1 MRLQGR
7 QADLRFWGTGLAG
20 ICALLLAVQALLCLW
35 QARTL
40 QLNLDHLY
48 VSAAAEHGLADA
60 LAQDSGARSLRPL
73 LDALLQRGDLGLRF
87 LAVRDAEGVVLTR
100 AGVFE
105 SWQLSW
111 LPQALA
117 RQVRDRLYQFVG
129 SGGSRRIVSSEN
141 RLLGSVEYSIAP
153 GAVQG
158 VRVEA
163 VAALRMAGWM
173 SAGVMVVLGAMALMG
188 WRRLR
193 KRQPQWAGRANP
205 QRREEEEGRGFE
217 LDQHGGRGGAL
228 METLDYGLIVAD
240 RETQVRYCNG
250 VAERLTGWPA
260 ADAAGRLL
268 SSILHVAEEDGPV
281 RSSPVDEAMKQG
293 RNFSAL
299 VKLRGRNGETRPVD
313 LTVSMLRGTRGQTDG
328 WAIAM
333 RDASVK
339 LRMLD
344 DLRREARLSQA
355 VVDHLEEGLLTTDTA
370 GVVRSA
376 NARAE
381 RMFGYPRDQLVGF
394 TVTKLMPVP
403 FLNVPGVRISDYV
416 VGRSSGK
423 LPKVVGWRRDA
434 TTFPAE
440 LWVQSMRVDE
450 ADGLVVI
457 VRDISE
463 RLRGENL
470 ATRLGRLLDSAVEE
484 VYIFDAQT
492 LRFLE
497 VNRGARS
504 NLDYP
509 AEALARMT
517 PLDISDDLTEEV
529 FNSYIVRLRRGD
541 QDHLIYRCRHKRAN
555 GESYP
560 VEVRLNF
567 SREEEP
573 PVFMAIAVDI
583 SDRLA
588 AEERLNQLAH
598 YDALTGLPNR
608 ITLYDRLQQAMLA
621 AQRDPRVLGVFF
633 LDLDRFKAINDE
645 HGHEM
650 GDQVLK
656 TAAERMQSTV
666 RPTDTVARLAGDE
679 FVIIAPGLR
688 SADDARFLAQKL
700 LARFEQPLDLPGL
713 SLTTRASIGITLYPH
728 DDSDIEGLL
737 RHADSAMYDA
747 KQAGRGCYRM
757 FSSEIDPLR
766 RRRLELEREIHIA
779 VALNQFDLML
789 SPALTAEGQAL
800 AMLSGLHW
808 NHPRYGDVGHDEVL
822 QAAGRAGLVAD
833 LELWQICQVCEVLN
847 APNMRPLSIPCVV
860 AVSGWQLRDP
870 EFSRHVLDLLQR
882 YGISGE
888 RLILALSPDGLADA
902 QTAPADPSTLIAR
915 GIRFALR
922 DFNAVPEASGQIPLT
937 FALVNAADPAV
948 FETLSGRRAGSTGPV
963 RWITYGV
970 ANETAKRQAFEAGI
984 DACSGPSVAGVRD
997 ATALEA
1003 WLETR
1008 DLG

>member
-1 MRLQGR
+1 MRFDGR
-7 QADLRFWGTGLAG
+7 QANVRHWATGLAG
-20 ICALLLAVQALLCLW
+20 VCALLLVAQAVLCLW
-35 QARTL
+35 QARSL
-40 QLNLDHLY
+40 QLRLDHLY
-48 VSAAAEHGLADA
+48 VAEATGGSLSDA
-60 LAQDSGARSLRPL
+60 LARDAGARSLRPL
-73 LDALLQRGDLGLRF
+73 LDGLLQREDLGLRF
-87 LAVRDAEGVVLTR
+87 VAVRDAEGVVLTR

-105 SWQLSW
+105 SLSLSW
-111 LPQALA
+111 LPQSWA
-117 RQVRDRLYQFVG
+117 RQLRDLLYQIVG
-129 SGGSRRIVSSEN
+129 SGGSRRIVSPEN
-141 RLLGSVEYSIAP
+141 RLLGSVDYSIAP
-153 GAVQG
+153 GAVRG
-158 VRVEA
+158 IRVDA
-163 VAALRMAGWM
+163 VAALRLAGWM
-173 SAGVMVVLGAMALMG
+173 SAAVMLVLGTMAVIG

-193 KRQPQWAGRANP
+193 RQRPQWTGRADP
-205 QRREEEEGRGFE
+205 LRRAESEGRGGDLE
-217 LDQHGGRGGAL
+217 QLGGRGGVL
-228 METLDYGLIVAD
+228 METLDYGLIVTD
-240 RETQVRYCNG
+240 RETRVRYCNG
-250 VAERLTGWPA
+250 IAERLTGWPSG
-260 ADAAGRLL
+260 DAGGRLL
-268 SSILHVAEEDGPV
+268 SSILHLVDEEDGVVHDNPI
-281 RSSPVDEAMKQG
+281 EAALRQG
-293 RNFSAL
+293 RKFAA
-299 VKLRGRNGETRPVD
+299 VVRLRGRSGELRPVD
-313 LTVSMLRGTRGQTDG
+313 LTANLLRSAYGQTDG
-328 WAIAM
+328 WAIAL
-333 RDASVK
+333 RDASTK
-339 LRMLD
+339 LREFD
-344 DLRREARLSQA
+344 ELRREARLSQA
-355 VVDHLEEGLLTTDTA
+355 VVDHLDEGLLTTDPA

-381 RMFGYPRDQLVGF
+381 RMFGYSRDQLVGF

-403 FLNVPGVRISDYV
+403 FLNVPGVRITDYV
-416 VGRSSGK
+416 AGRNGSK

-440 LWVQSMRVDE
+440 LWVQPMRVDE

-492 LRFLE
+492 LRLLE

-517 PLDISDDLTEEV
+517 PLDISEDLTEEM
-529 FNSYIVRLRRGD
+529 FNGYIARLRSGD
-541 QDHLIYRCRHKRAN
+541 QDHLIYRCRHRRAN
-555 GESYP
+555 GDSYP

-645 HGHEM
+645 HGHEI

-700 LARFEQPLDLPGL
+700 LARFDQPMDLPGL
-713 SLTTRASIGITLYPH
+713 SLTSRASIGITLYPL

-757 FSSEIDPLR
+757 FSSEIDPER
-766 RRRLELEREIHIA
+766 RRRLELEREIHVA
-779 VALNQFDLML
+779 VALNQFDLLM
-789 SPALTAEGQAL
+789 SPALDADGRVL
-800 AMLSGLHW
+800 AVLSGLHW
-808 NHPRYGDVGHDEVL
+808 NHPRYGNVSHDEVL
-822 QAAGRAGLVAD
+822 RAAGRAGLVAD
-833 LELWQICQVCEVLN
+833 LELWQICQVCEVLT
-847 APNMRPLSIPCVV
+847 APNLRTSSLPCVV

-882 YGISGE
+882 YAISGE

-902 QTAPADPSTLIAR
+902 QMAPADPQALLEH

-922 DFNAVPEASGQIPLT
+922 DFNAIPDVDGQLPLA
-937 FALVNAADPAV
+937 FALIDASDPAV
-948 FETLSGRRAGSTGPV
+948 LASLPDRVVAAATV
-963 RWITYGV
+963 RWISYGI
-970 ANETAKRQAFEAGI
+970 ATTQAKEQSFAAGI
-984 DACSGPSVAGVRD
+984 DACAGPAVVGARD
-997 ATALEA
+997 AAAFEA

-1008 DLG
+1008 NLD